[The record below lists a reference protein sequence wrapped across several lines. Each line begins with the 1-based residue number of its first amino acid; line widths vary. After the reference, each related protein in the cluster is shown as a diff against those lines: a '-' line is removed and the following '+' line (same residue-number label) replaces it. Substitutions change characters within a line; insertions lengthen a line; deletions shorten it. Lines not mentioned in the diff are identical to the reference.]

1 MSLTVAYA
9 ALATGII
16 VWAVLVTKFR
26 AKPWERQAMATPE
39 GSTGAEIIP
48 PKRVGLWIFL
58 AVVTS
63 LFCLFVSAY
72 YMRMGHH
79 AGHGMSATPG
89 NWAAIRDP
97 SILWLNTVLLVFSS
111 IAMQSARASVT
122 RGQVQQTRVRLFAA
136 GLMTLGF
143 LIGQWLAWRELRYSS
158 LFSPQNPA
166 VAFFYVL
173 TAVHAL
179 HLIGGLVVWTRTFA
193 RSLRKDVELI
203 DMRLSVELTSVY
215 WHYLL
220 LVWLGLFA
228 VLLST

>member
-16 VWAVLVTKFR
+16 VWAVLVTKLR
-26 AKPWERQAMATPE
+26 VRPWEKQVTATPA
-39 GSTGAEIIP
+39 GTGTESIP
-48 PKRVGLWIFL
+48 PQRVGLWIFL
-58 AVVTS
+58 AVITS
-63 LFCLFVSAY
+63 LFCLFISAY
-72 YMRMGHH
+72 YMRMGG
-79 AGHGMSATPG
+79 GHGVAAVPG
-89 NWAAIRDP
+89 NWASIRDP
-97 SILWLNTVLLVFSS
+97 SILWFNTVLLIFGS

-122 RGQVQQTRVRLFAA
+122 RGQLEQTRVRLFAA
-136 GLMTLGF
+136 GLLTFGF
-143 LIGQWLAWRELRYSS
+143 LIGQWIAWRELRYSE
-158 LFSPQNPA
+158 LFSPANPA

-173 TAVHAL
+173 TAVHGL
-179 HLIGGLVVWTRTFA
+179 HLVGGLVVWARTLR

-203 DMRLSVELTSVY
+203 DVCLSVELTSVY

>member
-1 MSLTVAYA
+1 MSLTVAYT

-16 VWAVLVTKFR
+16 VWFVLVMKLR
-26 AKPWERQAMATPE
+26 SKPWEATAAGAPQT
-39 GSTGAEIIP
+39 TGFFSVSA
-48 PKRVGLWIFL
+48 KRMGLWIFL

-63 LFCLFVSAY
+63 LFCLFLSAY
-72 YMRMGHH
+72 YMRMGSH
-79 AGHGMSATPG
+79 AVHGSPMV
-89 NWAAIRDP
+89 AADWKSIRDP
-97 SILWLNTVLLVFSS
+97 SILWFNTVLLILGSVT
-111 IAMQSARASVT
+111 MQSARAAVAKS
-122 RGQVQQTRVRLFAA
+122 QVEQTRVRLFAA
-136 GLMTLGF
+136 GLLTFAF
-143 LIGQWLAWRELRYSS
+143 LIGQWFAWREIRYSEFFTP
-158 LFSPQNPA
+158 LNPA

-179 HLIGGLVVWTRTFA
+179 HLLGGLFVWARTFA

-203 DMRLSVELTSVY
+203 DVRLSVELTSVY

>member
-16 VWAVLVTKFR
+16 VWAVLVTKLR
-26 AKPWERQAMATPE
+26 AKPWERPLTTSGDAGVPTV
-39 GSTGAEIIP
+39 S
-48 PKRVGLWIFL
+48 PKRIGLWVFL
-58 AVVTS
+58 AVITS
-63 LFCLFVSAY
+63 MFCLFVSAY

-79 AGHGMSATPG
+79 AGHGTGVG
-89 NWAAIRDP
+89 NWNAVRDP
-97 SILWLNTVLLVFSS
+97 SILWFNTVLLIFGS

-122 RGQVQQTRVRLFAA
+122 RGETQQARVRLFAA
-136 GLMTLGF
+136 GLLTFGF
-143 LIGQWLAWRELRYSS
+143 LIGQWFAWRELRHSE
-158 LFSPQNPA
+158 LFSPANPA

-173 TAVHAL
+173 TAVHGL
-179 HLIGGLVVWTRTFA
+179 HLVGGLVVWARTLT

-203 DMRLSVELTSVY
+203 DVRLSVELTSIY

-228 VLLST
+228 LLLST

>member
-16 VWAVLVTKFR
+16 VWAVLVTKLR
-26 AKPWERQAMATPE
+26 AKPWERQVMATAE
-39 GSTGAEIIP
+39 GPDDVAIP

-58 AVVTS
+58 AVITS
-63 LFCLFVSAY
+63 MFCLFVSAY
-72 YMRMGHH
+72 YMRMGHSAH
-79 AGHGMSATPG
+79 GTPAGPGDWAT
-89 NWAAIRDP
+89 IRDP
-97 SILWLNTVLLVFSS
+97 SVLWFNTVLLIFSS
-111 IAMQSARASVT
+111 IAMQSARAAVS
-122 RGQVQQTRVRLFAA
+122 RGQKEQTQVRLFAA
-136 GLMTLGF
+136 GLLTLGF
-143 LIGQWLAWRELRYSS
+143 LIGQWFAWRELRHSE
-158 LFSPQNPA
+158 LFSPANPA

-179 HLIGGLVVWTRTFA
+179 HLLGGLFVWARTLA

-203 DMRLSVELTSVY
+203 DVRLSVELTSVY